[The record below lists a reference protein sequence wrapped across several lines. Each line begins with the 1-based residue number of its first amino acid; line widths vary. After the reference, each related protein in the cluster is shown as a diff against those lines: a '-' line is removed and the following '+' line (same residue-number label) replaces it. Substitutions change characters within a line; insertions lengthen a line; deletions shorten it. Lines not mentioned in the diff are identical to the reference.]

1 MAAAATSSGAAT
13 ISAPRLPAA
22 DTALR
27 PSCVPPPWPCSL
39 PCGFSS
45 TLATALRASAIT
57 ARASGEVSV
66 VSSVESQAIGFSRL
80 PCERDAERVCVAERD
95 RDVPVVERVAV
106 RDPAEERAF
115 AGTAWDF
122 VADWEPAI
130 ALGCARLEA
139 PVCFFVADREADFDA
154 DLSGVFRLLLG
165 WEMSSFLVRAIV
177 ILSSAEAASRLYR
190 GTTFLR
196 DDNDGVAVRFVRV
209 DELKRIRSASRTPSQ
224 PEDRVPA
231 VRVA

>member
-1 MAAAATSSGAAT
+1 
-13 ISAPRLPAA
+13 
-22 DTALR
+22 
-27 PSCVPPPWPCSL
+27 
-39 PCGFSS
+39 
-45 TLATALRASAIT
+45 
-57 ARASGEVSV
+57 VSV

-165 WEMSSFLVRAIV
+165 WEMSSFLVLAIV

-190 GTTFLR
+190 GTAFLR

-231 VRVA
+231 VPVA